1 MKFCE
6 SCLVKKTIQAGKKTE
21 VCLYYA
27 PPTRKPREPRRN
39 VHDTRQHEKNRRT
52 AIRKVERLILQNFT
66 DKDRVAILTYRDTAL
81 LKKGMTQGLS
91 ADEEAKY
98 MYKMAQKELS
108 KFFDRLRRICKKEG
122 VPLFYIAVTS
132 DLDKD
137 GDTPKRIHHHLI
149 INFEAHSYIQ
159 DAWGDRGLVESKP
172 IYPNHDK
179 SPLAAYF
186 LLQAHHSW
194 GSRSYV
200 ASKNL
205 KQPYVSCCLA
215 LSDALPPPPP
225 DAFDIQNDS
234 RRMSYYRP

>member
-21 VCLYYA
+21 VYLYHA
-27 PPTRKPREPRRN
+27 PPAHKPHGPRRN
-39 VHDTRQHEKNRRT
+39 VHDSKQRIKNKRS
-52 AIRKVERLILQNFT
+52 AISKVERLILQNFT

-81 LKKGMTQGLS
+81 LKKGMPQELS
-91 ADEEAKY
+91 ADEEANY
-98 MYKMAQKELS
+98 MFKKAQKELT
-108 KFFDRLRRICKKEG
+108 KFFDRLRRACKKAD
-122 VPLFYIAVTS
+122 VPLYYIAVTS
-132 DLDKD
+132 DRD
-137 GDTPKRIHHHLI
+137 GDDQTPRRIHHHLI
-149 INFEAHSYIQ
+149 INHEAHSYMQ